1 MKRATISTDR
11 DEPETLAVFEA
22 WMQKWRPRLTRIS
35 QNYGC
40 GCCVDLYGVE
50 GPDEAIDAIPEEL
63 RTTSE
68 WALTGRN
75 FGGASRT
82 GHRPWWR
89 FW

>member
-40 GCCVDLYGVE
+40 GCCVDLYDVE